1 MIIIMIGNDNE
12 NDVNVNN
19 DMIMITGT
27 KNLSKSSL
35 GYYNYISH
43 NVIISFKFSLL
54 LIDKHTSSVFD

>member
-1 MIIIMIGNDNE
+1 MIMKMMLILI
-12 NDVNVNN
+12 
-19 DMIMITGT
+19 MIMITGT